1 MNKQSKNAE
10 LIEVTQKLAK
20 LNTNDLSEYFNGFN
34 EIYKDLN
41 DKKLILEE
49 DLIVFEESVPDLR
62 RKLKDAQNKVDSLRK
77 ETVKVFV
84 DAENERKNKIE
95 KLENDAPEVLKAVM
109 KLSETKQNL
118 DILLF
123 SKSFISK
130 NEEAQIMLDS
140 RDFESFR
147 KKFDEISKLCSNADT
162 ISFVIEDSFNEKF
175 REQTLM
181 FINYLRKTLFERF
194 TVIRFPFE
202 TAIDHNAVRRELEI
216 ITEILK
222 TLHVL
227 YQYLNEDERIPILE
241 IVFGEFEKRFNFHFY
256 GEKPTN
262 LPTKPEWFYAEIS
275 AWISA
280 NISFMEGHL
289 QPLFFE
295 LGQLDISVT
304 EEFIESLVTLA
315 SGKVRD
321 LISSEQFVN
330 DKRLLSHL
338 IDETVIFE
346 KELQEVYMYSESSP
360 HAISELCRQDIL
372 DSWIEMERDTISA
385 GIDSILSDQNAYD
398 CRFQDVTDLDEQL
411 VPNFADA
418 FVILMQA
425 MTERYRSIPDE
436 RIQCQFL
443 KLQLMIVDEFRQ
455 RCVQISQVGETPL
468 THPNPQLLNALWYMT
483 EVLDQWSSSPD
494 FIRLQSYATSGNV
507 AMKGTFDDQSGLY
520 RHVWRQMARRLTEYF
535 ADLIS
540 HKLQAYANVKWFLIE
555 NRRPSD
561 VTPQFVLFLNEIE
574 KLITWLNK
582 EISPVSVMTFYH
594 LTNHEIW
601 NALEK
606 VVIAHT
612 NFNYHGASQMF
623 FDITVGLIP
632 LLESLYKWP
641 KITAGDG
648 TLNKKCV
655 EILNTL
661 KLLSLPSPTA
671 ILLREEIERIPEQM
685 LEEKLQPFEISG
697 IPKNRVL
704 ELFRQRCDMNSI
716 I

>member
-1 MNKQSKNAE
+1 MSKQSKDAE
-10 LIEVTQKLAK
+10 LLEVTQKLAN
-20 LNTNDLSEYFNGFN
+20 LNTNDLREYFNGFN
-34 EIYKDLN
+34 EIYDELN
-41 DKKLILEE
+41 NKKLILEE
-49 DLIVFEESVPDLR
+49 DLIVFEESIPELKQ
-62 RKLKDAQNKVDSLRK
+62 KLKNAQNQVQSVRL
-77 ETVKVFV
+77 ETIKAFA
-84 DAENERKNKIE
+84 DAENERKKGIN
-95 KLENDAPEVLKAVM
+95 KLEDEAPELLKALTD
-109 KLSETKQNL
+109 LSETKQNL

-123 SKSFISK
+123 SKSFLLK
-130 NEEAQIMLDS
+130 TEEAKMLLDS
-140 RDFESFR
+140 RAYENFR
-147 KKFDEISKLCSNADT
+147 SKYDEISKLCGNADT
-162 ISFVIEDSFNEKF
+162 ISFVIEESFNEKIK
-175 REQTLM
+175 EQTLM
-181 FINYLRKTLFERF
+181 FINHLRKTLFERF

-216 ITEILK
+216 IAEILK

-227 YQYLNEDERIPILE
+227 YQNLKEVERVSILD
-241 IVFGEFEKRFNFHFY
+241 IIFYEFEKRFNFHFY

-262 LPTKPEWFYAEIS
+262 LPSKPEWFYAEIS

-289 QPLFFE
+289 QPLFTE
-295 LGQLDISVT
+295 LGQLDISVS

-315 SGKVRD
+315 AGKVRD
-321 LISSEQFVN
+321 LISSEEFVI

-346 KELQEVYMYSESSP
+346 KELQEIYMYSESSR

-385 GIDSILSDQNAYD
+385 GIDNILSDQNAYD
-398 CRFQDVTDLDEQL
+398 CRFQDATDLDEYL

-443 KLQLMIVDEFRQ
+443 KLQLMIVDEFRI
-455 RCVQISQVGETPL
+455 RIVQISQVGETPL

-483 EVLDQWSSSPD
+483 EILDEWSASPD

-507 AMKGTFDDQSGLY
+507 AMKGTFDDLSSLY
-520 RHVWRQMARRLTEYF
+520 RHVWRQMTRRLSEYF
-535 ADLIS
+535 ADEIS
-540 HKLQAYANVKWFLIE
+540 HKLKAYSSVKWFLIE
-555 NRRPSD
+555 NHRPAD

-574 KLITWLNK
+574 KFITWLNN

-601 NALEK
+601 NSLEK
-606 VVIAHT
+606 VVISHT

-623 FDITVGLIP
+623 FDVTTGLIP
-632 LLESLYKWP
+632 LLESLYKWQ
-641 KITAGDG
+641 KATVDG
-648 TLNKKCV
+648 TLNKKCI

-685 LEEKLQPFEISG
+685 CETVLKPFSLSG
-697 IPKNRVL
+697 ISKQRIL
-704 ELFRQRCDMNSI
+704 ELFKQRCDMNSI